1 MKKEGKKKKRL
12 PEERETNRPFITTSL
27 QRFMAF
33 HACREESL
41 GTLEEGSTVNHG
53 AGLELSCSLKIDVCP
68 QPTDGLLR
76 WTPERCAGW
85 ALNEKVLL
93 FPLC

>member
-1 MKKEGKKKKRL
+1 MKKEGKKKKAARG
-12 PEERETNRPFITTSL
+12 EGDKQAIHNGITAALYGISRL
-27 QRFMAF
+27 QRGVTGNTGRRL
-33 HACREESL
+33 H
-41 GTLEEGSTVNHG
+41 VNHG